1 MTTTLRTK
9 QQIACDG
16 VRTTWYADAFTE
28 ILHQQVTTQFS
39 MDGVIPPLN
48 VARMNVSSK
57 EMVSVPKKDMV
68 VEGLRQTQDTFKKFA
83 GNIDG
88 IRLPLEQAYSA

>member
-1 MTTTLRTK
+1 MTSTLRTK

-39 MDGVIPPLN
+39 MDGVIPSQN
-48 VARMNVSSK
+48 IAQMSVK
-57 EMVSVPKKDMV
+57 EPSTRIEQEQYK
-68 VEGLRQTQDTFKKFA
+68 LRTFA

-88 IRLPLEQAYSA
+88 VRLPWKPQAV

>member
-39 MDGVIPPLN
+39 MDGVIPSKK
-48 VARMNVSSK
+48 VALASLQQASEK
-57 EMVSVPKKDMV
+57 LKKY
-68 VEGLRQTQDTFKKFA
+68 A

-88 IRLPLEQAYSA
+88 VRFPLGVGV

>member
-39 MDGVIPPLN
+39 MDGVIPSKKVALASLSKN
-48 VARMNVSSK
+48 VAPQEVGAI
-57 EMVSVPKKDMV
+57 
-68 VEGLRQTQDTFKKFA
+68 EGLQQASEKLKKFA

-88 IRLPLEQAYSA
+88 VRFPLGVGA

>member
-1 MTTTLRTK
+1 MTSILRTK

-39 MDGVIPPLN
+39 MDGVVPSKN
-48 VARMNVSSK
+48 VAHASIHK
-57 EMVSVPKKDMV
+57 GAIASVPQAV
-68 VEGLRQTQDTFKKFA
+68 AVEGLQQTQEKLKKFA

-88 IRLPLEQAYSA
+88 VRFPLGVGV